1 MHYLFFEKVAEL
13 LTASTNI
20 TNTESWI
27 NSVGGLLFS
36 ITVILS
42 VIGALAKFFFI
53 PHLKKWITEVNN
65 DSNQILENRTK
76 QIQPDANGGKSLTD
90 ANKKIDRIEKK
101 QDETVNRLDTLEKMT
116 ELKIKH
122 IQEGLNRIEKHLD
135 GK

>member
-116 ELKIKH
+116 ELKFKH